1 MGAGKVKYSGMSRL
15 QLYGRPWVVFNAN
28 NKDHRRWFA
37 DFNKNLSW
45 KDCPVRFVVNEDHGD
60 LITQIQRSLIQFYVD
75 KEFGTEDSPKNRPK
89 SVAEKQQN
97 RLTKTAK
104 KG

>member
-1 MGAGKVKYSGMSRL
+1 MSRL
-15 QLYGRPWVVFNAN
+15 QLFGRPYVVFDPS

-37 DFNKNLSW
+37 DFNRHLSW
-45 KDCPVRFVVNEDHGD
+45 KHCPVRFVVDDDQGD
-60 LITQIQRSLIQFYVD
+60 LITMIQRRLIQFYVD
-75 KEFGTEDSPKNRPK
+75 KEFGTEANPKIRPK
-89 SVAEKQQN
+89 TVAEKQQN